1 MNKPQLFGVFTLLS
15 LLFLLLALGAYRLY
29 SQYQQTHFSCEA
41 MLLVHKDD
49 AELALMVNFIFQGN
63 NGIVSL
69 KGTLKEGDKTTSV
82 SRRNYFDFSQI
93 KTVYHLKSISAVTTP
108 ADNSDT
114 KALARYLPLFYLEPG
129 LKFDFTAYPTS
140 KEGYVF
146 STGQVPS
153 FYCARK

>member
-29 SQYQQTHFSCEA
+29 SQYQQTHFNCEA

-49 AELALMVNFIFQGN
+49 VELALMVNFIFQGN
-63 NGIVSL
+63 HGIASL
-69 KGTLKEGDKTTSV
+69 KGTLKQGDKTTSV
-82 SRRNYFDFSQI
+82 SRKNYFDFNQM
-93 KTVYHLKSISAVTTP
+93 KQVYHLKSISAVTTP
-108 ADNSDT
+108 ADNSDS
-114 KALARYLPLFYLEPG
+114 KDLARYLPLFYLEPG
-129 LKFDFTAYPTS
+129 LKFDFTAYPAS